1 MNFTYR
7 IKWSKTGISYYG
19 VRYKDGVDE
28 SSLMT
33 TYFTS
38 SKYVKQYI
46 KENGLPDIIQI
57 RKRFDTKLDAKVWE
71 ERVIDKGKLH
81 TSPRWLNTGNNGS
94 FEGIIMNS
102 SMIQKIK
109 DGKAKGDKTPK
120 TWYTDGTCSRAFR
133 DTDLVPEGFIKGR
146 HRSEKM
152 QRYFEN
158 MSEHVRNRS
167 QETKDAAAKKISEKT
182 KGRKK
187 PVGFGEKI
195 SKARIGVTRPE
206 LVGENNPSKKQEV
219 RDKIAK
225 SWETREPGKWFTNKE
240 TEDTKWVYLKDIDHL
255 DPNIWVNKKPSKGAW
270 YTDGQRKMWK
280 RHGEDVTGLTKI
292 GSRTKI

>member
-19 VRYKDGVDE
+19 VRYKDGIDE

-46 KENGLPDIIQI
+46 KENGLPDIVQI
-57 RKRFDTKLDAKVWE
+57 RKRFDTKLDAKMWE
-71 ERVIDKGKLH
+71 ERVIDRGRLY
-81 TSPRWLNTGNNGS
+81 TSQKWLNAGNNGS
-94 FEGIIMNS
+94 FKGIIMDS
-102 SMIQKIK
+102 LMIQKIK
-109 DGKAKGDKTPK
+109 DGRAKGDKTPK
-120 TWYTDGTCSRAFR
+120 TWYTDGTCSRAFK
-133 DTDLVPEGFIKGR
+133 DTDLIPEGFVKGR

-152 QRYFEN
+152 KKYFEN
-158 MSEHVRNRS
+158 MAEHVRNRP
-167 QETKDAAAKKISEKT
+167 QEVKDAAAKKISEKT
-182 KGRKK
+182 KGKKK
-187 PVGFGEKI
+187 PEDFGEKI
-195 SKARIGVTRPE
+195 RKARTGISRPE
-206 LVGENNPSKKQEV
+206 LIGENNPSKKQEA
-219 RDKIAK
+219 RDKIVK

-240 TEDTKWVYLKDIDHL
+240 TKETKWVYLKDIDSL
-255 DPNIWVNKKPSKGAW
+255 DLNLWVNKKPSKGAW
-270 YTDGQRKMWK
+270 YTDGQSKMWK